1 MITGSTRVAGEG
13 EDAVGG
19 LLDGLSAGLA
29 ASPGVAVATALGW
42 GVASVLLSPC
52 HLSGIPL
59 IIGYMSSPGSLPTPR
74 RAFTLSLAFGIGIL
88 VTIALVGVATAAVG
102 RTLGELGSGVTY
114 FVAALF
120 LVFGLD
126 LLGVIRL
133 PVWRGGG
140 GGKGWKGARGAFGLG
155 LVFGLALGP
164 CTFAFLAPVLSA
176 GLAVAATAPVLA
188 AGLVVAFGVG
198 HSAVLVAA
206 GSSAGGVQRLLDW
219 NEESG
224 ALDVLR
230 KATGVLVVLAGV
242 YLVYQA

>member
-1 MITGSTRVAGEG
+1 
-13 EDAVGG
+13 VGG

-29 ASPGVAVATALGW
+29 ASPGVALAAALAW

-52 HLSGIPL
+52 HLAGIPL
-59 IIGYMSSPGSLPTPR
+59 IIGYVTSPGSLPTHR
-74 RAFTLSLAFGIGIL
+74 RAFTLSLAFGVGIL
-88 VTIALVGVATAAVG
+88 VTIALVGAATAAVG
-102 RTLGELGSGVTY
+102 RTLGELGPAVTY
-114 FVAALF
+114 AVAALF

-140 GGKGWKGARGAFGLG
+140 GAARRGVVGAAGVGLA
-155 LVFGLALGP
+155 FGLALGP
-164 CTFAFLAPVLSA
+164 CTFAFLAPVLGA

-188 AGLVVAFGVG
+188 AALVVAFGVG
-198 HSAVLVAA
+198 HSAVIVAA
-206 GSSAGGVQRLLDW
+206 GTSAGWVQGFLDW
-219 NEESG
+219 NDGSG
-224 ALDVLR
+224 ALDALR